1 MTPYETL
8 YQRSIADPEG
18 FWEEQARAIDWFE
31 FPKNILSKDEN
42 DLFRWYDGG
51 MLNTCHLALDY
62 HVAHG
67 RADQVALIYDSP
79 VTQTFQQFT
88 YRELLDATA
97 RFAGALQQL
106 GVGKGDRVII
116 YMPMIPQVVVGMLA
130 CARLGAIHSVVFG
143 GFAPHELALRID
155 DAQPKVIL
163 TASAGVEFDK
173 IIPYEPILETAL
185 KEARHQVDHVV
196 LFQRWFSKSE
206 PGDTRYHDWELL
218 ERSATPVGCTPV
230 AATDPLYILYT
241 SGTTGKPKGIVRDN
255 GGHAVALRYSMQHI
269 YNALPGDVYWAASDV
284 GWVVG
289 HSYIVYA
296 PLITGCTTI
305 LYEGKPVRTP
315 DAGAYWRVIS
325 DYKVK
330 VMFTAPTGF
339 RAVKKE
345 DPDGVLK
352 QDYAIDSLRYL
363 FLAGER
369 CDVATLEWAQQ
380 LLGIP
385 VIDHWWQTESG
396 WPMLANLAGVELLPV
411 PPGSVGKPVP
421 GFDVQIID
429 SESNVMGPGEEGAV
443 GIRLPLPPGCL
454 PSLWN
459 APEQFKDSYLRTY
472 PGYYFTGDGG
482 YRDQDGYFYITG
494 RIDDVINVAGH
505 RLSTA
510 DMEEIVAS
518 HPAVAECTV
527 IGVANDLKGQVPMGF
542 VVLKAGVEITETALE
557 AELVKMVRERLG
569 AVACFKNAL
578 IVKRLPKTRSG
589 KILRRV
595 MRNIADG
602 KTFHPP
608 STIEDS
614 GVLDEIKEKLH
625 SVSS

>member
-1 MTPYETL
+1 MTTYETL

-196 LFQRWFSKSE
+196 LFQRWFRKSE
-206 PGDTRYHDWELL
+206 PGDTRYLDWELL
-218 ERSATPVGCTPV
+218 ERSATAVGCTPV

-255 GGHAVALRYSMQHI
+255 GGHAVALRFSMQHI

-380 LLGIP
+380 FR
-385 VIDHWWQTESG
+385 
-396 WPMLANLAGVELLPV
+396 N
-411 PPGSVGKPVP
+411 KPAFYLVH
-421 GFDVQIID
+421 GEDV
-429 SESNVMGPGEEGAV
+429 A
-443 GIRLPLPPGCL
+443 L
-454 PSLWN
+454 
-459 APEQFKDSYLRTY
+459 
-472 PGYYFTGDGG
+472 
-482 YRDQDGYFYITG
+482 
-494 RIDDVINVAGH
+494 
-505 RLSTA
+505 
-510 DMEEIVAS
+510 
-518 HPAVAECTV
+518 
-527 IGVANDLKGQVPMGF
+527 
-542 VVLKAGVEITETALE
+542 TALQDALQDQGISARI
-557 AELVKMVRERLG
+557 AEQG
-569 AVACFKNAL
+569 
-578 IVKRLPKTRSG
+578 
-589 KILRRV
+589 
-595 MRNIADG
+595 
-602 KTFHPP
+602 
-608 STIEDS
+608 
-614 GVLDEIKEKLH
+614 H
-625 SVSS
+625 SVVF